1 MRNTPTRWGRTV
13 YPVVRLLHPSFRR
26 GVPSENR
33 GPTER
38 KSLEQRFGQTP
49 SPLPKHNRPLLPHQT
64 GGRWLLLGRT
74 TEGHLFLLVLVLLSS
89 SSSSSS
95 SSFSAF
101 FWT

>member
-38 KSLEQRFGQTP
+38 QSIEQRFGHTP
-49 SPLPKHNRPLLPHQT
+49 SPLPKHNRQLLPHQT
-64 GGRWLLLGRT
+64 EARWLLLGST
-74 TEGHLFLLVLVLLSS
+74 TEGHLSLLVLVLVLLSS

-95 SSFSAF
+95 SFP
-101 FWT
+101 